1 MRDETA
7 GMSEI
12 TQTRKA
18 QCEDKLRRDASRH
31 HFPEWSRRG
40 VSRGEGSSREE
51 REEPQKQKRGKHK
64 EGSGPPWDTLPADSD
79 RREGR
84 QVELI
89 RWLLR
94 SLFQ

>member
-31 HFPEWSRRG
+31 HSVGAEESHTWRG
-40 VSRGEGSSREE
+40 AAGR

-64 EGSGPPWDTLPADSD
+64 EGSGPPWDTAMTDSD
-79 RREGR
+79 RHEVGK
-84 QVELI
+84 
-89 RWLLR
+89 W
-94 SLFQ
+94 SSSDGF